1 MTKLNTTRHDDLQDR
16 QRKAVADM
24 LNESEKPF
32 DAVLDFSICEGR
44 QLPRQ
49 DSETHPEPIPLAGVE
64 QESAVQPPIEDFFPS
79 KPPHGTK
86 GSRQAVDVATQLSME
101 RHGWKQTG
109 EPSSLWAFEHRRPH
123 LRDRAEGRNHGVQGR

>member
-1 MTKLNTTRHDDLQDR
+1 MPKLNTNRHDDLQDR
-16 QRKAVADM
+16 QGRTLADIV
-24 LNESEKPF
+24 NHSEQPI
-32 DAVLDFSICEGR
+32 DALLDFSICEGR
-44 QLPRQ
+44 RIPIQ
-49 DSETHPEPIPLAGVE
+49 DSETHQSQTPLAGVQ
-64 QESAVQPPIEDFFPS
+64 QESVARQPVEDFFPS

-123 LRDRAEGRNHGVQGR
+123 LRDRAERRNHGVRGK